1 MKPENLVRFGT
12 DLYCFVWL
20 IIVGSGR
27 WDSVLSQSN
36 SVTRRSLTAGNKN
49 IMSFFLGGGRASN
62 KYSIS
67 YFFSKQPQPS
77 PAMPIAAAM
86 DDTDTVSQM
95 KIELP
100 YFLLFCYVPPFLSLA
115 VR

>member
-49 IMSFFLGGGRASN
+49 IMSFFLGGAGRATN
-62 KYSIS
+62 TAFPI
-67 YFFSKQPQPS
+67 FFQNNPS
-77 PAMPIAAAM
+77 HANCC
-86 DDTDTVSQM
+86 SHG
-95 KIELP
+95 
-100 YFLLFCYVPPFLSLA
+100 
-115 VR
+115 

>member
-49 IMSFFLGGGRASN
+49 IMSFFFGGGRASN
-62 KYSIS
+62 KYSIF
-67 YFFSKQPQPS
+67 YFFFKTT
-77 PAMPIAAAM
+77 PAMPIAA
-86 DDTDTVSQM
+86 DTDTVSQM

>member
-49 IMSFFLGGGRASN
+49 IMSFFLGGQGEQQ
-62 KYSIS
+62 KQHFL
-67 YFFSKQPQPS
+67 FFFKIT
-77 PAMPIAAAM
+77 PAMPIAA
-86 DDTDTVSQM
+86 DTDIVSQM

-100 YFLLFCYVPPFLSLA
+100 
-115 VR
+115 

>member
-49 IMSFFLGGGRASN
+49 IMSFFFGGGRASN
-62 KYSIS
+62 KYSIF
-67 YFFSKQPQPS
+67 YFFFKTT

>member
-49 IMSFFLGGGRASN
+49 IMSFFFGGGQGEQQ
-62 KYSIS
+62 IQHFL
-67 YFFSKQPQPS
+67 FFFKTTPAKPS
-77 PAMPIAAAM
+77 HANCC
-86 DDTDTVSQM
+86 SHG
-95 KIELP
+95 
-100 YFLLFCYVPPFLSLA
+100 
-115 VR
+115 